1 MTTHLVGFDG
11 EAGAQAPRP
20 EFTSYYGVRSFNKL
34 LEEAQARGQLVPNST
49 SVPAVTSFAISRMR
63 GGTPRCTAVPESA
76 SNRESMA
83 TIQHLLVPT
92 DGSENALKAAAYA
105 GDLARALDARV
116 TDHGPGGD
124 HPAPCVGRGRPDRRA
139 LRFDVGREIE
149 PCSRH
154 AREHELARTTE
165 ALGTVSN
172 TPELVH
178 RWGHA
183 AEEICRYAIDHAV
196 DLIVMGSHGRSGFKR
211 MLLGSISNAVAN
223 HAHCPVTIVR

>member
-1 MTTHLVGFDG
+1 
-11 EAGAQAPRP
+11 
-20 EFTSYYGVRSFNKL
+20 
-34 LEEAQARGQLVPNST
+34 
-49 SVPAVTSFAISRMR
+49 
-63 GGTPRCTAVPESA
+63 
-76 SNRESMA
+76 MA

-105 GDLARALDARV
+105 GDLARALGAKV
-116 TDHGPGGD
+116 TVIMVQSEEIILPHAWGAGD
-124 HPAPCVGRGRPDRRA
+124 YPIAAPYASMSVEEIRAMLEGR
-139 LRFDVGREIE
+139 
-149 PCSRH
+149 
-154 AREHELARTTE
+154 AREHELARTAA
-165 ALGTVSN
+165 ALGTLPG

-196 DLIVMGSHGRSGFKR
+196 DLIVMGSLGRSGFKR